1 MTAVEIGGELVVLD
15 VGADIERVKGEGKS
29 LGDMKRGEAVEKK
42 IVPDDSEI
50 REREEDVVAIIVGH
64 GHLDHCLGI
73 PKLAGAYGC
82 PIIAT
87 PFTISVIQRL
97 VGDDREDIP
106 NDLISLE
113 PGESTNI
120 SDDIE
125 LEFIPVAHSVPQTV
139 LPVLRTS
146 EGTVVYSLDFKFGGN
161 PPPGESLGEGEL
173 RELGGEGV
181 EALIPD
187 CTRADEP
194 GNAGSEVSVKEKLK
208 EILDRSYEDD
218 EGVG

>member
-1 MTAVEIGGELVVLD
+1 MKIHTISGYEKVGGNMTAVEIGGELVVLD

-97 VGDDREDIP
+97 VGGDREDNPQRPGNLTFRLLTSGVSPHFLSNSIW
-106 NDLISLE
+106 SLAFPKMIFE
-113 PGESTNI
+113 ALQPKAQVGES
-120 SDDIE
+120 
-125 LEFIPVAHSVPQTV
+125 PVQ
-139 LPVLRTS
+139 L
-146 EGTVVYSLDFKFGGN
+146 
-161 PPPGESLGEGEL
+161 
-173 RELGGEGV
+173 
-181 EALIPD
+181 
-187 CTRADEP
+187 
-194 GNAGSEVSVKEKLK
+194 
-208 EILDRSYEDD
+208 
-218 EGVG
+218 